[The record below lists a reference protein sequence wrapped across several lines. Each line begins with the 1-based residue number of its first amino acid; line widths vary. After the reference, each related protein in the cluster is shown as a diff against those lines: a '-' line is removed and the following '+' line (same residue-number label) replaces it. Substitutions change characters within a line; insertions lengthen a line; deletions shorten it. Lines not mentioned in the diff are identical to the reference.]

1 MASLRSLGIALLAW
15 YALLPPLVGGQ
26 VDPMA
31 RLSRW
36 EQLRAFDTA
45 EDCEKMTTS
54 YARQMAA
61 QTDNAVRQAFRQVQY
76 VRCVSASDPRLREEG
91 R

>member
-1 MASLRSLGIALLAW
+1 MKRWATITAVLAW

-26 VDPMA
+26 VDPTA

-45 EDCEKMTTS
+45 EDCEKMTTA
-54 YARQMAA
+54 YQKKMAA
-61 QTDNAVRQAFRQVQY
+61 QTDNAVRQQFRQVQY
-76 VRCVSASDPRLREEG
+76 VRCVHVSDPRLREDG